1 MALSIVNLETKGRR
15 GWVGE
20 DTFVDTPAK
29 QTSALSAAQT
39 VTLTE
44 NLSWMALSIQP
55 YQCLLSP
62 LSKHKGNQRNKQFP
76 PPLCHRFLTKTN
88 IPEQLGSLAGRTSSH
103 LPNVIPKLTPER
115 IQTDHSSLS

>member
-44 NLSWMALSIQP
+44 NLSWMAPMHSTLP
-55 YQCLLSP
+55 MSP
-62 LSKHKGNQRNKQFP
+62 LPTF
-76 PPLCHRFLTKTN
+76 KT
-88 IPEQLGSLAGRTSSH
+88 
-103 LPNVIPKLTPER
+103 
-115 IQTDHSSLS
+115 